1 MQDEKCSYDKIR
13 HMSKKNAQPKKRIS
27 KKEVV
32 SEAPKSLS
40 IARYI
45 RGMTPTVLPE
55 NRYVKN
61 TVLTLVFFVLCLF
74 FILASL
80 NLGGTLGKT
89 IYSWFHSLL
98 GYGYFVL
105 PFLFGIQAYFY
116 SIHKETS
123 SLAKTKIFFSLTLL
137 ISVLGSLEIT
147 SANAGG
153 KLGQWVSLPLLNLF
167 DKTLSYIVL
176 VAVLLISL
184 VVLFEFSIGMKK
196 VSNPDENE
204 LDDTEESTV
213 KQNKKMRIEGVITD
227 NDDDI
232 KDSKN
237 KSKTDPEYESDIKDN
252 IKDNEKSTVN
262 KGVSRNDS
270 DSSSKDKDSDEDIL
284 QVSRKSLLIG
294 KPYVPPPLAMLERD
308 KGKPEVGDIKANA
321 NIIKRTLQN
330 FGVQV
335 EMDEISVGPSV
346 TRYAL
351 KPAEGVKLSKI
362 LGLQNNLSLA
372 LAAHPIRIE
381 APIPGKSLV
390 GIEVPNTTKTVVG
403 LGTLLSSD
411 EFQKSPDPLLIAL
424 GKGVSGKLYYEN
436 LAKMPHLLIAG
447 TTGSGK
453 SVMIHNLITSLLY
466 KNSPDNLRF
475 IFIDPKRVEL
485 TLYNKIPHL
494 LTPVITDPKKAIL
507 SLKWA
512 AKEMTRRYDILEKH
526 SVRDI
531 DSYHKNVLMPAL
543 EKARKDS
550 GKKPEDADELS
561 ETLPDTMPY
570 IVVVIDE
577 LADIMQTYPREL
589 EAGIVKLAQ
598 MSRAVGIHLVLST
611 QRPSVNVITGLIKAN
626 IPSRMA
632 LQVASQIDSRTI
644 LDTRGA
650 EELLGRGDMLY
661 LTGRMPNP
669 QRVQSPNITET
680 ETKKIVKHLI
690 DHMEYVPD
698 TIALTPQ
705 DQEQAGT
712 NAIFSSNIGESMDD
726 DVEDD
731 LYEEAKMAVIDA
743 KKASTSYLQRKLRV
757 GYSRAARLID
767 ILESKGIIGPA
778 DGSKPREVL
787 IGKDNSPSMSNTG
800 PSDTS
805 PDMEDEDDER
815 DRVV

>member
-1 MQDEKCSYDKIR
+1 
-13 HMSKKNAQPKKRIS
+13 MSKKSVNS
-27 KKEVV
+27 KKKKVGTDNVRESV
-32 SEAPKSLS
+32 KSLS
-40 IARYI
+40 VAQYLK
-45 RGMTPTVLPE
+45 GMTPNVLPE
-55 NRYVKN
+55 NQYVKN
-61 TVLTLVFFVLCLF
+61 TVLSLVFFVLCLF
-74 FILASL
+74 FILSAAG
-80 NLGGTLGKT
+80 LGGTIGSST
-89 IYSWFHSLL
+89 HMWFQKLL
-98 GYGYFVL
+98 GYGYYVL
-105 PFLFGIQAYFY
+105 PFLFGVQAYFY
-116 SIHKETS
+116 SIHKES
-123 SLAKTKIFFSLTLL
+123 SSFAKTKIFFSLILL
-137 ISVLGSLEIT
+137 ISVLGILEI
-147 SANAGG
+147 SISNAGG
-153 KLGQWVSLPLLNLF
+153 VLGKWISVPLVSLL
-167 DKTLSYIVL
+167 DKILSYIVL
-176 VAVLLISL
+176 TGLLLISL
-184 VVLFEFSIGMKK
+184 VVLFEYSIGRSKSIEDGEETAADTKPEKK
-196 VSNPDENE
+196 IKIEGISSDEE
-204 LDDTEESTV
+204 SIKDKKIATKYPAESEEQVKDIIKDTEKNLTNKAKNDISTEASD
-213 KQNKKMRIEGVITD
+213 KERE
-227 NDDDI
+227 DDL
-232 KDSKN
+232 
-237 KSKTDPEYESDIKDN
+237 
-252 IKDNEKSTVN
+252 
-262 KGVSRNDS
+262 
-270 DSSSKDKDSDEDIL
+270 L

-294 KPYVPPPLAMLERD
+294 KPYVPPPLALLERD

-390 GIEVPNTTKTVVG
+390 GIEVPNTTKTMVG
-403 LGTLLSSD
+403 LGTLLSAD
-411 EFQKSPDPLLIAL
+411 EYQKSPDPLLVAL
-424 GKGVSGKLYYEN
+424 GKGVSGRMYYEN
-436 LAKMPHLLIAG
+436 LAKMPHVLIAG

-485 TLYNKIPHL
+485 TLYNRIPHL

-512 AKEMTRRYDILEKH
+512 AKEMSRRYDILEKH

-531 DSYHKNVLMPAL
+531 DSYHKNILLPAL
-543 EKARKDS
+543 EKAKKDTA
-550 GKKPEDADELS
+550 KKPDQLEEFGES
-561 ETLPDTMPY
+561 LPDTMPY

-644 LDTRGA
+644 LDSRGA
-650 EELLGRGDMLY
+650 EELLGKGDMLF
-661 LTGRMPNP
+661 LTSRMPNP

-690 DHMEYVPD
+690 DNTEYVPD
-698 TIALTPQ
+698 TIALVPQ
-705 DQEQAGT
+705 DQESAGT
-712 NAIFSSNIGESMDD
+712 NAIFASSFADSEDMDD
-726 DVEDD
+726 EDD
-731 LYEEAKMAVIDA
+731 LYPEAKQAVVEA
-743 KKASTSYLQRKLRV
+743 KKASTSYLQRKLRI
-757 GYSRAARLID
+757 GYSRAARLMD
-767 ILESKGIIGPA
+767 ILESKGVIGPA

-787 IGKDNSPSMSNTG
+787 AAAAAVSSTASTMAHVEESSDNTG
-800 PSDTS
+800 LLEVEVEESFVDPEDT
-805 PDMEDEDDER
+805 EEDDSR

>member
-1 MQDEKCSYDKIR
+1 MQDEKSSYDKIR
-13 HMSKKNAQPKKRIS
+13 HMSKKNVQPKKRGPR
-27 KKEVV
+27 KEPV
-32 SEAPKSLS
+32 SETTKNLS
-40 IARYI
+40 ISSYI
-45 RGMTPTVLPE
+45 KGMTPNVLPQD
-55 NRYVKN
+55 RYVKN

-80 NLGGTLGKT
+80 NLGGSLGGT
-89 IYSWFHSLL
+89 MYSWFHGLL

-123 SLAKTKIFFSLTLL
+123 SLAKTKIFFSTTLL
-137 ISVLGSLEIT
+137 LSVLGSLEIT
-147 SANAGG
+147 SATAGG
-153 KLGQWVSLPLLNLF
+153 NLGRWVSIPLLHLF
-167 DKTLSYIVL
+167 DRTLSYIVL
-176 VAVLLISL
+176 TAVLLISL
-184 VVLFEFSIGMKK
+184 VVLFDFSLGRNKAIDI
-196 VSNPDENE
+196 DEN
-204 LDDTEESTV
+204 TEDEAVNKT
-213 KQNKKMRIEGVITD
+213 NKKIRIEGVEV
-227 NDDDI
+227 DDESSI
-232 KDSKN
+232 KDNKN
-237 KSKTDPEYESDIKDN
+237 KSKTHTDDVSDIKDS
-252 IKDNEKSTVN
+252 IKDSEKNLSNKAYSKNEA
-262 KGVSRNDS
+262 S
-270 DSSSKDKDSDEDIL
+270 DSTKDKESDEDIL

-294 KPYVPPPLAMLERD
+294 KPYVPPPLALLERD

-411 EFQKSPDPLLIAL
+411 DFQKSPDPLLIAL
-424 GKGVSGKLYYEN
+424 GKGVSGKMYYEN

-531 DSYHKNVLMPAL
+531 DSYHKNILMPAL
-543 EKARKDS
+543 EQARKEN
-550 GKKPEDADELS
+550 GKKNADSTEAL
-561 ETLPDTMPY
+561 EQHLPDTMPY

-589 EAGIVKLAQ
+589 ESGIVKLAQ
-598 MSRAVGIHLVLST
+598 MSRAVGIHLIVAT
-611 QRPSVNVITGLIKAN
+611 QRPSTDVITGVVKAN
-626 IPSRMA
+626 IPSRIA
-632 LQVASQIDSRTI
+632 FEVATQVDSRTI
-644 LDTRGA
+644 LDMRGA

-661 LTGRMPNP
+661 MTGRMPNP

-680 ETKKIVKHLI
+680 ETKKIVTHLI
-690 DHMEYVPD
+690 DNMEYIPD

-712 NAIFSSNIGESMDD
+712 HAIFSSNMNEDSE
-726 DVEDD
+726 DVDDD
-731 LYEEAKMAVIDA
+731 LYDEAKMAVIEA

-767 ILESKGIIGPA
+767 ILESKGVIGPA

-787 IGKDNSPSMSNTG
+787 VGKDGGPAHEANTDVEE
-800 PSDTS
+800 SD
-805 PDMEDEDDER
+805 EGQ